1 MTYHSPCLRI
11 SNQFSSTLING
22 PLLIPCPSYP
32 ALPYPLVTCS
42 LKGLRFQPT
51 CVAVSPAENEVAVGG
66 DDNKTHIFS
75 LTSSSSSSSH
85 TLAEVSAIETRS
97 AVSAVAYSPTG
108 DLLAIGDSGR
118 QVELHARGA
127 GGWEAKVKGKWVF
140 HTSKITALAWSTN
153 GAYLVSGSQVHKQTN
168 NALLTN
174 HHTILPVPLTHSSLY
189 SNTPISFHSS
199 FHFPLITRL
208 LQPITHVSSS
218 SSSSS
223 SSPFLTSSG

>member
-1 MTYHSPCLRI
+1 M
-11 SNQFSSTLING
+11 
-22 PLLIPCPSYP
+22 
-32 ALPYPLVTCS
+32 
-42 LKGLRFQPT
+42 
-51 CVAVSPAENEVAVGG
+51 AVSPTENEVAVGG

-140 HTSKITALAWSTN
+140 HTSKIMALAWSTN
-153 GAYLVSGSQVHKQTN
+153 GAYLVSGSQVHRQTNKRTNKLTNKQTH
-168 NALLTN
+168 NALLAN
-174 HHTILPVPLTHSSLY
+174 HHSILPVPLTLLSLVFQY
-189 SNTPISFHSS
+189 PHIL
-199 FHFPLITRL
+199 PLILSFPSNFSPSSTCHTRIIIIIIIILPLPYL
-208 LQPITHVSSS
+208 LRMSH
-218 SSSSS
+218 
-223 SSPFLTSSG
+223 